1 MISKILGLV
10 ISLLSFGAVL
20 QSTIIWHLL
29 CIYRECMVWLKRS
42 SSACLASWV
51 TTAWQ
56 MLSTWPSSQMRKS
69 SWWRALRPCGAFRRS
84 WPCERRSLPKC
95 SQCHKLQTSE
105 SCLSFSWP
113 QISLP
118 LTIRCLRPSDCNAP
132 YISCRKYCI
141 PVVLTKIMSLCK
153 SLSVRTIVYSTK
165 HLWTRCAIWV
175 LFHSEVN

>member
-1 MISKILGLV
+1 MTLLCYAKMTSSNKTEFHSEQPISTIFGLV

-113 QISLP
+113 KISLP

-132 YISCRKYCI
+132 YISCRE
-141 PVVLTKIMSLCK
+141 
-153 SLSVRTIVYSTK
+153 IVYSCSLDK
-165 HLWTRCAIWV
+165 DHEPL
-175 LFHSEVN
+175 